1 MSARDEVTLVEDM
14 TFAEVQPDG
23 TTLAAIITNVDL
35 GSVNVRYERTIVD
48 NAGSGGIIYDVEDAG
63 GDTFTEEAVFDM
75 IDNGTW
81 KFISAPMQEPLDGDN
96 A

>member
-14 TFAEVQPDG
+14 TFSEEQPDG
-23 TTLAAIITNVDL
+23 TALTAIITNVDL
-35 GSVNVRYERTIVD
+35 GRVNVRYERAIVD
-48 NAGSGGIIYDVEDAG
+48 NAGSGGVIYDVEDAG
-63 GDTFTEEAVFDM
+63 GDTFDEEAVFDM

-81 KFISAPMQEPLDGDN
+81 KFISAPMQEPLDGDD